1 MSRLSLSG
9 PFAAVALALSCGA
22 AWAGASYDS
31 ATVEGCLYVDVEEG
45 EETFDAGQLSA
56 GVTNIIKRGAGQ
68 LTSVAIASYAGDFT
82 IEQGVYAVA
91 TANAFGAVNSRT
103 VDVKDGATVKFSAN
117 VSNPFSGKTVNLYGA
132 AAAGQKGKIV
142 CGDSKVNGGNIGIL
156 RLVDS
161 DATLAAVSG
170 RLNFYGGTIDL
181 NGHALTLANRQVCVS
196 GSILNG
202 GTIAVSGTW
211 IGESAAT
218 LDPLCPGR
226 VVVKKGGVLN
236 LKHKDFVFNDWAL
249 VAEDGSHLRGNSTK
263 FPRSSECP
271 HWDGT
276 GGLYATGTVTIA
288 SYTGGWGV
296 SNTVYSVEAP
306 MFGTGTLKAGPGW
319 LNLKYPENGYSGAV
333 TVNGQCSD
341 VADYVIP
348 AGGGGIGLWNGAPCF
363 TNASS
368 VTFMNSARLEIMD
381 EHKSVI
387 PELTFADSADDQSIR
402 GGSAAEGSRSVV
414 AGVLKNTASTLELD
428 TPAEFTGP
436 VDVRA
441 GTLKIANRARYGNA
455 GLVEQH
461 LTVVDSS
468 KNGSILAST
477 KLWTVSPSEIVVTTN
492 GIARN
497 GAEKVYSGLEK
508 PANDANG
515 AKTRHG
521 YWYSGYVW
529 NRSSTNET
537 WQLLADYSNPNV
549 RMYLGANRQ
558 VVSFAQ
564 DAASNQV
571 VKPLE
576 VTLAPGPTAVEIW
589 MFTWAGVAAG
599 PGRCNKL
606 GLSYARHP
614 VVSVDD
620 FSGTNQTHL
629 AAFVQMKD
637 SGLGELFTV
646 DDKDTADAGAFVYGE
661 LPVVNELVMAP
672 GTSLDLSGNIFC
684 RIGALSG
691 LPTVVNAPHL
701 ALTERW
707 AVSEADAAG
716 LLPLTTDGRLTF
728 AEGCV
733 FDAVDYRSWSMAA
746 KLALN
751 SGVVIATAEDGIE
764 SLPAVSAEAAVHG
777 VRLEI
782 GADGKSL
789 KLFYHPDGMML
800 FLR

>member
-31 ATVEGCLYVDVEEG
+31 ATVEGCLYVDVDEG
-45 EETFDAGQLSA
+45 GAMFDDARLTG
-56 GVTNIIKRGAGQ
+56 GITNIIKRGVGQ
-68 LTSVAIASYAGDFT
+68 LDSVAIASYAGDFT

-103 VDVKDGATVKFSAN
+103 VDVKDGASIAFSGK
-117 VSNPFSGKTVNLYGA
+117 VSNPLEGKTVNLYGA
-132 AAAGQKGKIV
+132 PAEGQKGKFV
-142 CGDSKVNGGNIGIL
+142 CTNKEGNGGKVG
-156 RLVDS
+156 RLVLVDA

-181 NGHALTLANRQVCVS
+181 NGHALTLASGQVGVS

-263 FPRSSECP
+263 FPRSSDCP

-276 GGLYATGTVTIA
+276 GGIHATGTVTIA
-288 SYTGGWGV
+288 SYTGGYNV
-296 SNTVYSVEAP
+296 SNTVYEVRAP

-319 LNLKYPENGYSGAV
+319 LNLKYPENGYAGKV
-333 TVNGQCSD
+333 TVDGRTDPKECG
-341 VADYVIP
+341 IP

-368 VTFMNSARLEIMD
+368 VTFKNSARLEIMD
-381 EHKSVI
+381 AAKSVI
-387 PELTFADSADDQSIR
+387 PVVTFSDSDDDQSIR

-468 KNGSILAST
+468 KNGSIQAST

-497 GAEKVYSGLEK
+497 GAEKVYSGLET

-521 YWYSGYVW
+521 YWYSGYVR

-599 PGRCNKL
+599 PELCNKL

-646 DDKDTADAGAFVYGE
+646 DDKDTAEAGEVVYEE

-672 GTSLDLSGNIFC
+672 GTTLDLASNLTC

-691 LPTVVNAPHL
+691 LPQVVNAPHL

-716 LLPLTTDGRLTF
+716 LLPLSTDGRLTF